1 MSPLHALRKAAGL
14 GHTNALGASVA
25 LAGPTVP
32 KLPDDATALL
42 GAHLD
47 AIGDGR
53 ARDWL
58 TRVAGWLTGTPQVDL
73 DHPVQ
78 VGRHALWVLLGT
90 GNDGF
95 SSQRL
100 EGAVPEGSAWLVA
113 LEPERFFAQAADRL
127 EAAGGPRAERLA
139 GRLRQPTGNLAML
152 ARMVSSAA
160 LSLELSDPA
169 TASLRLRVV
178 APDLTGAVQ
187 ASVLL
192 HAWRARRAGREDEDA
207 QSFARASVHR
217 RGARVEVA
225 FTGTAAEMSRLI
237 VPSRG

>member
-1 MSPLHALRKAAGL
+1 MSPLHVLRKAAGL
-14 GHTNALGASVA
+14 GPTHVLAASVE
-25 LAGPTVP
+25 LVETTLPRV
-32 KLPDDATALL
+32 PDDATALL

-47 AIGDGR
+47 AVGDAR

-58 TRVAGWLTGTPQVDL
+58 TRVAAWLTGTPQVDL

-78 VGRHALWVLLGT
+78 VGQHALWALLGT

-100 EGAVPEGSAWLVA
+100 AGAVPEGSAWLVA
-113 LEPERFFAQAADRL
+113 LEPERFLAQAAERL

-160 LSLELSDPA
+160 LSLELSDPGA
-169 TASLRLRVV
+169 ASLRLRVV

-192 HAWRARRAGREDEDA
+192 HAWRARRAGRTDEDA
-207 QSFARASVHR
+207 PTFARASVHR
-217 RGARVEVA
+217 RATRVEVT
-225 FTGTAAEMSRLI
+225 FTGTPAEVARLI
-237 VPSRG
+237 VPSRA